1 MSHFSFVERLG
12 KIEILTFLL
21 DRFVPKEGSDKAPRW
36 LVRSPGEATGIR
48 RLTYFEDAKLNAR
61 LLLLKDWHGLSK
73 VTVIENIVVQALPAS
88 PRNVPPAK
96 RKRAGLV

>member
-1 MSHFSFVERLG
+1 
-12 KIEILTFLL
+12 
-21 DRFVPKEGSDKAPRW
+21 
-36 LVRSPGEATGIR
+36 
-48 RLTYFEDAKLNAR
+48 LTYFEDAKLNAR